1 MTVQVHVKQSE
12 VAVMKDLQEILMDDD
27 RGFSGITPEEISAAR
42 HCMEFAISSGA
53 SQARVSVS
61 KNVLNSVQLLNGEV
75 DKVSRN
81 ADRSLYMHLFVDG
94 RYGTYS
100 TNRFCAEGTEAFIL
114 KAIERTR
121 LLAPDNCRKLPDPSR
136 YARNAI
142 TGREPGLYDCSY
154 EGISPEDR
162 ISAALSGAIFGK
174 TGKDGGYG
182 IISEECEYS
191 DSIDDCY
198 MTDSQGF
205 EGRHTET
212 SFSFWSELT
221 IRDDKGDR
229 YSGYWWTAS
238 PHRDRIRI
246 RECSPAA
253 LSEAAAQIGAA
264 RREGGRF
271 TMVVDSRCSSR
282 LAAPLLN
289 ALNGSAIQQKNSFL
303 EGSAGQ
309 KIFPD
314 ELTISD
320 RPWRKGQAGARLF
333 DTEGAATA
341 ETDTIRNGR
350 VEMYFINTY
359 YSGMLGIPPTVDGP
373 SIPVIRPFISRSLAG
388 GLEYGEN
395 DINLQT
401 ILEAAGEGILVTG
414 FNGGN
419 YNRATGYFSYGV
431 EGFFFKD
438 GKIAAPVKEML
449 ITGDMVSLWKSVIAA
464 GSDAREG
471 TRWQIPT
478 LAFGNVDFS
487 G

>member
-1 MTVQVHVKQSE
+1 
-12 VAVMKDLQEILMDDD
+12 
-27 RGFSGITPEEISAAR
+27 
-42 HCMEFAISSGA
+42 
-53 SQARVSVS
+53 
-61 KNVLNSVQLLNGEV
+61 
-75 DKVSRN
+75 
-81 ADRSLYMHLFVDG
+81 MHLFVDG

-100 TNRFCAEGTEAFIL
+100 TNRFCAGGTEAFIL

-221 IRDDKGDR
+221 IQDNKGDR

-303 EGSAGQ
+303 LDKLNQQVGSTKLTLKDEPHLIGANGARYFDSEGVATEPLL
-309 KIFPD
+309 IFDKGVLKTYFIDTYNAKKMGVAP
-314 ELTISD
+314 TIS
-320 RPWRKGQAGARLF
+320 
-333 DTEGAATA
+333 
-341 ETDTIRNGR
+341 
-350 VEMYFINTY
+350 
-359 YSGMLGIPPTVDGP
+359 SP
-373 SIPVIRPFISRSLAG
+373 SL
-388 GLEYGEN
+388 L
-395 DINLQT
+395 
-401 ILEAAGEGILVTG
+401 ILEPGNKDLNGLVADVQNGILVTG
-414 FNGGN
+414 LNGGN
-419 YNRATGYFSYGV
+419 SNSSSGDFSYGI
-431 EGFFFKD
+431 EGFLIENGKLTQPVNEMNVTGNMVQLWSSLVEVGNDAMLNRSWRIPSLVFD
-438 GKIAAPVKEML
+438 GI
-449 ITGDMVSLWKSVIAA
+449 S
-464 GSDAREG
+464 
-471 TRWQIPT
+471 
-478 LAFGNVDFS
+478 FS
-487 G
+487 GL